1 MNSTK
6 DRELSSKRRLK
17 LLKLLSDIEDNKINS
32 EKKPLA
38 DLYFSENPS
47 RENYISPLDRDT
59 YNTGYLDSFEYMQ
72 SLW

>member
-1 MNSTK
+1 MKSASERK
-6 DRELSSKRRLK
+6 KSSKRRLK
-17 LLKLLSDIEDNKINS
+17 LINLLYKIYNKDVNS

-38 DLYFSENPS
+38 DLYFEKYPP

-59 YNTGYLDSFEYMQ
+59 YNYGYLDSFEYTP